1 MTLAELL
8 SPIKNGLRRDQVLST
23 LYFATIIGQQVGL
36 SADEVRRSLV
46 SARIPKAR
54 DANVADVL
62 AKCGHLVD
70 FSEVKP
76 GPRIWRLTSSGI
88 THVRKLLNLPETH
101 VEKVND
107 VAALSAL
114 IGSIADD
121 EVRKYFEEA
130 LLCLQADAL
139 RACIVF
145 AWSGTVRTIRER
157 MLSRGEVVLNAVL
170 VKHYTKCKHVKSID
184 DFAYV
189 PDTLLI
195 QAAQDLQL
203 LDKSEKTVLE
213 HALDIRNHCGHPA
226 KYNPGAKKVSSFLED
241 LLSTV
246 FGITAN

>member
-1 MTLAELL
+1 MTLAEFL
-8 SPIKNGLRRDQVLST
+8 SPIKHGLRRDQALST
-23 LYFATIIGQQVGL
+23 LYFATIIGQQAGL
-36 SADEVRRSLV
+36 SSDEVKRSLV

-54 DANVADVL
+54 EANIADAL

-70 FSEVKP
+70 FSEVKRAS
-76 GPRIWRLTSSGI
+76 RIWRLTDSGI

-107 VAALSAL
+107 VAALSGLTA
-114 IGSIADD
+114 SIADD

-145 AWSGTVRTIRER
+145 AWSGTVRTMRDR
-157 MLSRGEVVLNAVL
+157 MLSKGEAALNAAL
-170 VKHYTKCKHVKSID
+170 VKHYAKCRHVKSID

-203 LDKSEKTVLE
+203 LDKSEKAVLE

-246 FGITAN
+246 FGVTAS